1 MSNTELGKKVLTKA
15 AHNAAANIIK
25 VEKLKLTVGATGTEV
40 PDSYEAMITTD
51 SEYLQTALTALD
63 TYNPDKDPSSTS

>member
-1 MSNTELGKKVLTKA
+1 MSDPELGKKVLTKA

-25 VEKLKLTVGATGTEV
+25 VEELRQRVEAKGSEV